1 MKCGSK
7 QQNDSLQQ
15 DLYSICDVYGS
26 QTETKKTP
34 FYDITRQRRSK
45 ELLVVFSGIISFC
58 VCYYRGP
65 VTSDRGLDLIRW
77 MLQLIGLTLLYMG
90 TRSEVVSFGVISTV
104 FLSHVI
110 RSSGI
115 LMGVIKMMPRN
126 W

>member
-1 MKCGSK
+1 MCGTIENGSFQNNHENQKSWSQSVSFMDVAKNYFVTRGQKSK
-7 QQNDSLQQ
+7 H
-15 DLYSICDVYGS
+15 V
-26 QTETKKTP
+26 
-34 FYDITRQRRSK
+34 
-45 ELLVVFSGIISFC
+45 LVVFPGIISFC
-58 VCYYRGP
+58 VCYYHGP

-77 MLQLIGLTLLYMG
+77 MLQLVGLTLLYMG
-90 TRSEVVSFGVISTV
+90 TRSDVVSFGVISTV

>member
-1 MKCGSK
+1 MAANNKTIAFSK
-7 QQNDSLQQ
+7 ICT
-15 DLYSICDVYGS
+15 LYVTFMDPR
-26 QTETKKTP
+26 QKKRKHL
-34 FYDITRQRRSK
+34 FYDITRQHRSK